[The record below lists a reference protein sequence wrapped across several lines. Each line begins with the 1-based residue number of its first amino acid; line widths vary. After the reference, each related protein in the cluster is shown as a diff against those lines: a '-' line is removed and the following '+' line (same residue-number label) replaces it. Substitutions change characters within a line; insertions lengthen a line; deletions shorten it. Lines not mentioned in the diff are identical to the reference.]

1 MRTRWIACV
10 ISSALMGSSG
20 LYAGDMGP
28 MSATSKA
35 GVFIG
40 LGGSY
45 NSVKLDQYL
54 NPLIGTS
61 TVYPASGA
69 LPAFGTA
76 AGPANPFH
84 NTQSTFAPE
93 VQAGYFK
100 SFSNNPTLLWGVKFQ
115 YQYPGITLTD
125 NDVVAPQFGTYTSGG
140 VPSTF
145 TGRALIGSAQ
155 GTINHELLL
164 MPFLG
169 KSFQKLTAYLGAG
182 PAVFGTQT
190 SLDNI
195 TGYAD
200 EGGTHV
206 DVSGVPTSFSSSKW
220 MWGGAA
226 QIGMAYLFDPT
237 WAVDVH
243 YTYAVTALNKTNY
256 FSSFTSVSSGNTT
269 QGTLYGVASQRPTVQ
284 SLSITIN
291 KVFSL

>member
-1 MRTRWIACV
+1 MASNI
-10 ISSALMGSSG
+10 L
-20 LYAGDMGP
+20 LAGDMGSN
-28 MSATSKA
+28 SAISKA
-35 GVFIG
+35 AIFIG

-61 TVYPASGA
+61 NVYNTSGV
-69 LPAFGTA
+69 LLSYGTA

-100 SFSNNPTLLWGVKFQ
+100 YFSNHSTLLWGVKFQ

-125 NDVVAPQFGTYTSGG
+125 NDIVAPQFGTLTSTGG
-140 VPSTF
+140 SITAF

-155 GTINHELLL
+155 ATINHELLL
-164 MPFLG
+164 IPFVG
-169 KSFQKLTAYLGAG
+169 KSFQKTTAYLGVG
-182 PAVFGTQT
+182 PALFGTKT

-200 EGGTHV
+200 EDGSHV

-256 FSSFTSVSSGNTT
+256 FASFTSATTSNIT

>member
-1 MRTRWIACV
+1 M
-10 ISSALMGSSG
+10 ISSLLMGSSV
-20 LYAGDMGP
+20 LYAGEMGVI
-28 MSATSKA
+28 SAAYKT

-61 TVYPASGA
+61 NVYNNSGV
-69 LPAFGTA
+69 LQSYGTA

-84 NTQSTFAPE
+84 NVTSTFAPE

-100 SFSNNPTLLWGVKFQ
+100 HFSSHSDALWGIKFQ
-115 YQYPGITLTD
+115 YRYPAVTLTD
-125 NDVVAPQFGTYTSGG
+125 NDIVAPQFGTLTQVAGG
-140 VPSTF
+140 PTDTF

-155 GTINHELLL
+155 ATINHELLL
-164 MPFLG
+164 IPFIG
-169 KSFQKLTAYLGAG
+169 KSFRKATSYLGVG

-190 SLDNI
+190 NLDNI

-200 EGGTHV
+200 YQGTHV

-237 WAVDVH
+237 WAVDIY
-243 YTYAVTALNKTNY
+243 YTYAVTTLNKTNY
-256 FSSFTSVSSGNTT
+256 LASFTSSTSTNVT

-284 SLSITIN
+284 SLAITIN